1 MGGLHAQA
9 GGRISRAQAV
19 AVPDFALHVF
29 GLAKQGGPAVAGD
42 HQKGFGFTKA
52 AEVIKVAVVP
62 VQKVGIAVALL
73 LRRGRDDGDAFGP
86 EQPGQVGAALRI
98 EGGGG
103 GRGAIGVGQGHGLTP
118 VGR

>member
-1 MGGLHAQA
+1 M
-9 GGRISRAQAV
+9 
-19 AVPDFALHVF
+19 
-29 GLAKQGGPAVAGD
+29 
-42 HQKGFGFTKA
+42 
-52 AEVIKVAVVP
+52 P

-73 LRRGRDDGDAFGP
+73 LRRGRDDGDALGA
-86 EQPGQVGAALRI
+86 QQAGQVGAALGV